1 MCAVPVEC
9 AEQVPDII
17 APAGSSIVNV
27 MSWPDIDPEIVP
39 RMPELGIPEK
49 LIVPV
54 TFEPFCVSCQLMD
67 PIPAWPIIPPAP
79 SAAVVE
85 SVGVPDQV
93 PVTGSAEPGAVG
105 AVELPPHAAVNK
117 PNSATVPNVL
127 NIVTFHQF

>member
-9 AEQVPDII
+9 AAQVPDIM
-17 APAGSSIVNV
+17 PAGRSIVNV
-27 MSWPDIDPEIVP
+27 MSWPDIVPDIVP
-39 RMPELGIPEK
+39 RMLELDIPEK

-54 TFEPFCVSCQLMD
+54 TFEPVCVSCQFME

-79 SAAVVE
+79 SVLVVE
-85 SVGVPDQV
+85 SVAVPAQV

-117 PNSATVPNVL
+117 PNSATIL
-127 NIVTFHQF
+127 EAFNIVTVHPF